1 MLYRD
6 GCPLMACFDASL
18 SEPDSRMC
26 RNSLHA
32 LDEARMFAKKNLE
45 NQENKFS
52 GINLAYL
59 LISKIHQTD
68 QGVVI

>member
-1 MLYRD
+1 
-6 GCPLMACFDASL
+6 
-18 SEPDSRMC
+18 
-26 RNSLHA
+26 
-32 LDEARMFAKKNLE
+32 MFAKKNLE